1 MKSRVQPDRAGRGG
15 GGGGGGG
22 ESGRQAGE
30 AAGDRC
36 TTGVSGAWARG
47 EGDEVAG
54 ERDKDHRWTR
64 PGVLQRKAGEAAG
77 ERDKDHRW
85 TRPGVGQRQAGKAAG
100 ERGVTG
106 GPGRECRAVKQRATG
121 AGQLD
126 PVKATQGN
134 DRREWSSR
142 YASGSSA
149 QWSLAGWLVG
159 WLPHPQSAS

>member
-1 MKSRVQPDRAGRGG
+1 VKSRVQPDRAGRGEEE
-15 GGGGGGG
+15 G

-36 TTGVSGAWARG
+36 TTGVCGAWARG

-54 ERDKDHRWTR
+54 EW
-64 PGVLQRKAGEAAG
+64 
-77 ERDKDHRW
+77 DKDHRW
-85 TRPGVGQRQAGKAAG
+85 TRPGVGQGQAGKAAG
-100 ERGVTG
+100 ELGTTG

-121 AGQLD
+121 AAQLD
-126 PVKATQGN
+126 PVKATPGN